1 MSSENGFTDHSLDLR
16 MFNNSFNQQFYESV
30 NVASDLAETHCCS
43 QCSNFQDHFEM
54 PKSVYKDGQNEAF
67 TEAVSKYIRSTKS
80 EIKLID
86 TSLSSNT
93 IIDS

>member
-1 MSSENGFTDHSLDLR
+1 MS
-16 MFNNSFNQQFYESV
+16 
-30 NVASDLAETHCCS
+30 VASDLAETHCCS

-67 TEAVSKYIRSTKS
+67 TEVVSKYIRSTKS